1 MNLNGYT
8 FNRNSRLSTVSTS
21 NIIYLIEFRRYIKEC
36 VQFKKPIDFEIAK
49 HLLYRYRGM

>member
-1 MNLNGYT
+1 MT
-8 FNRNSRLSTVSTS
+8 FNDHTFHRNSRLSTVSAS